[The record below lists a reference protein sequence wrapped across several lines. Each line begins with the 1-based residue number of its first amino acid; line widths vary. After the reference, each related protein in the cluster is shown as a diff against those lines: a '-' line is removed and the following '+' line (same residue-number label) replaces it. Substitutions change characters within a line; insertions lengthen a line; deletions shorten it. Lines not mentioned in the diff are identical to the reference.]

1 MDPQD
6 QPRAGPSTQEFSD
19 DEQMATVTI
28 EDDYT
33 PTLPTLKRYN
43 PDDSDSDAE
52 AAPAGGEDQAM
63 KPKTRV
69 VPLMPASSKR
79 AKDKAKSK
87 AKKEDEKRGRSM
99 ETKAERKKGRALELT
114 RRVGKA
120 GRAME
125 RDGKKRGIKGNRGGG
140 KGGAGGKGGK
150 RPDKKR

>member
-1 MDPQD
+1 
-6 QPRAGPSTQEFSD
+6 
-19 DEQMATVTI
+19 MATVTI

-33 PTLPTLKRYN
+33 PSMPSLKRYN
-43 PDDSDSDAE
+43 PADSYSEAE
-52 AAPAGGEDQAM
+52 GAPAGGEDHAM

-79 AKDKAKSK
+79 ASDKAKSK

-120 GRAME
+120 GRAMD
-125 RDGKKRGIKGNRGGG
+125 RDGKKRGL
-140 KGGAGGKGGK
+140 KGGRGGGKGGK
-150 RPDKKR
+150 RPERRK